1 VNDIIFGPPE
11 LGSEFEGDLRAAMQ
25 AGCGALSV
33 L

>member
-1 VNDIIFGPPE
+1 MTSFSDRSEP
-11 LGSEFEGDLRAAMQ
+11 GSEFEGDLRAAMQ

>member
-1 VNDIIFGPPE
+1 MTSFSDRSE
-11 LGSEFEGDLRAAMQ
+11 LGSEFEVDLRAAMQ

>member
-1 VNDIIFGPPE
+1 MTSFSDRLE
-11 LGSEFEGDLRAAMQ
+11 LDSEFEGDLRAAMQ